1 MNDVGHA
8 PLPGDVLLHQYLQ
21 PNNITMYRLAKAMN
35 LPQTTISGIIR
46 GKRRITTSLAY
57 HLAYVL
63 GTSPEYWLE
72 LQMHYDIENYDKF
85 NESGLTVLIDNTVGD
100 TVQSERWRAEES
112 ANASFV
118 HAHFDGLDS
127 ANSFSAAA
135 HCTAEDILCR
145 RLSLYFLPR
154 SG

>member
-21 PNNITMYRLAKAMN
+21 PNNLTMYRLAKAMN
-35 LPQTTISGIIR
+35 LPQTTISGLIH

-63 GTSPEYWLE
+63 GTSPEYRLE
-72 LQMHYDIENYDKF
+72 LQMNYDIENYDKF

-100 TVQSERWRAEES
+100 IVQSER
-112 ANASFV
+112 
-118 HAHFDGLDS
+118 
-127 ANSFSAAA
+127 
-135 HCTAEDILCR
+135 
-145 RLSLYFLPR
+145 
-154 SG
+154 